1 MQNARF
7 QVVSEA
13 GHNVAAER
21 PNELVSAVRRL
32 ARTAQPVAA

>member
-1 MQNARF
+1 
-7 QVVSEA
+7 
-13 GHNVAAER
+13 VAAER